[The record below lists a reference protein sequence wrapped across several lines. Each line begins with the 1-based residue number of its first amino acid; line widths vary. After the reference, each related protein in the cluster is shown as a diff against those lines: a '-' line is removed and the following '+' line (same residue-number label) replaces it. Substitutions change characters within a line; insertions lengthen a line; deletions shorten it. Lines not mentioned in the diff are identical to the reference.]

1 MQIDFKYGNSREFL
15 DEYNKQWNKYTILVL
30 TMKKVFDYLDRF
42 YLKNEK
48 KTMLTETSLILFREN
63 VFKAKL

>member
-1 MQIDFKYGNSREFL
+1 MIKISY
-15 DEYNKQWNKYTILVL
+15 
-30 TMKKVFDYLDRF
+30 DYLDRF